1 MNKIETS
8 IAETFSEWVHKLN
21 IGDVPKD
28 VVDKLQLI
36 VLDSFGLMVS
46 AKNEQYIKSLINA
59 LQENGDCTLDG
70 HNKKVNPFNASIIN
84 GTAIHGE
91 DFDDTFEG
99 TPVHVG
105 SVMVPAMLSSAQAK
119 NLDGEKFLKGLV
131 VGSELI
137 CRLALVA
144 PTAVHRQGFHPT
156 AIFGAFGSSIGV
168 SSLLGNTIDEMSSG
182 LGIVGSMASGII
194 EYLAEGTST
203 KRLHPGW
210 AAGCGWQSANFAK
223 SGFLGP
229 RTVFEGQHGVF
240 NCFAKNNIEPD
251 FSHIISDLGNRWES
265 KNLALKPY
273 ACGTMAQPFIDC
285 AIKLKDKIDNVEN
298 IDKVIASVGEGT
310 VHRLWEPLEEKQNPS
325 TPYGAKFSV
334 PYCISIG
341 LINGSAGLNEFTDKC
356 LKNLEVIKLASKVN
370 YEINPNDEYPRNYTG
385 KIKIVMKDGTIYS
398 SSQECLRGGKR
409 DPLSINEVR
418 EKFEANLKF
427 ANVKAS
433 EIKKLYDFIKNIFKS
448 KNLNGLDDVN
458 FY

>member
-8 IAETFSEWVHKLN
+8 LAETFSEWVHNLN
-21 IGDVPKD
+21 INDIPQE
-28 VVDKLQLI
+28 VVNKLQL
-36 VLDSFGLMVS
+36 VVMDSFGLMVS
-46 AKNEQYIKSLINA
+46 AKNQQYIKSLMNA
-59 LQENGDCTLDG
+59 LKENGDCTLVG

-105 SVMVPAMLSSAQAK
+105 SVMVPAILSSAQAT
-119 NLDGEKFLKGLV
+119 NLDGQKSLKGLV

-240 NCFAKNNIEPD
+240 NSFAKNNIEPD

-285 AIKLKDKIDNVEN
+285 AIKLKAKIDNLEN
-298 IDKVIASVGEGT
+298 IDKIIASVGE
-310 VHRLWEPLEEKQNPS
+310 
-325 TPYGAKFSV
+325 
-334 PYCISIG
+334 
-341 LINGSAGLNEFTDKC
+341 
-356 LKNLEVIKLASKVN
+356 
-370 YEINPNDEYPRNYTG
+370 
-385 KIKIVMKDGTIYS
+385 
-398 SSQECLRGGKR
+398 
-409 DPLSINEVR
+409 
-418 EKFEANLKF
+418 
-427 ANVKAS
+427 
-433 EIKKLYDFIKNIFKS
+433 
-448 KNLNGLDDVN
+448 
-458 FY
+458 

>member
-1 MNKIETS
+1 MNNIETS
-8 IAETFSEWVHKLN
+8 VAEKFSDWVHNLN
-21 IGDVPKD
+21 ISDIPEE
-28 VVDKLQLI
+28 VVNKLQLI
-36 VLDSFGLMVS
+36 IIDSFGLMVS
-46 AKNEQYIKSLINA
+46 AKNEPYIKSLIDA
-59 LQENGDCTLDG
+59 LQEHGNCTLVG
-70 HNKKVNPFNASIIN
+70 HNKKINPFNASIIN

-99 TPVHVG
+99 TPVHIG
-105 SVMVPAMLSSAQAK
+105 SVMVPAILSSAQAK
-119 NLDGEKFLKGLV
+119 NLDGQKFLKALV

-144 PTAVHRQGFHPT
+144 PTAVHKQGFHPT

-168 SSLLGNTIDEMSSG
+168 SSLLGNTINEMRSG

-240 NCFAKNNIEPD
+240 NSFAKNNIEPD
-251 FSHIISDLGNRWES
+251 FSHITSDLGNRWET

-285 AIKLKDKIDNVEN
+285 AIKLKSKIGNIEN

-310 VHRLWEPLEEKQNPS
+310 VHRLWEPLKEKQNPS

-341 LINGSAGLNEFTDKC
+341 LINGSAGLNEFTEKC
-356 LKNLEVIKLASKVN
+356 LKNLEVRKLAAKVN
-370 YEINPNDEYPRNYTG
+370 YEINPKDEYPKNYSG
-385 KIKIVMKDGTIYS
+385 KIKIIMKDGTTYS
-398 SSQECLRGGKR
+398 SSQECLRGGRR
-409 DPLSINEVR
+409 DPLSRTEVIK
-418 EKFEANLKF
+418 KFEANLK
-427 ANVKAS
+427 
-433 EIKKLYDFIKNIFKS
+433 
-448 KNLNGLDDVN
+448 GL
-458 FY
+458 F

>member
-1 MNKIETS
+1 M
-8 IAETFSEWVHKLN
+8 
-21 IGDVPKD
+21 
-28 VVDKLQLI
+28 
-36 VLDSFGLMVS
+36 DSFGLMAS
-46 AKNEQYIKSLINA
+46 ARDEQYIKSLINA
-59 LQENGDCTLDG
+59 LQETGDCTLVG
-70 HNKKVNPFNASIIN
+70 HNTKVNPFNAAIIN

-119 NLDGEKFLKGLV
+119 NLNGKNFLKGLV

-168 SSLLGNTIDEMSSG
+168 SSLLGNSINEMSSG

-240 NCFAKNNIEPD
+240 NSFAKNNIEPD
-251 FSHIISDLGNRWES
+251 FSHIISDLGDRWES

-285 AIKLKDKIDNVEN
+285 AIKLKGKIDNFEK
-298 IDKVIASVGEGT
+298 IDKIVASVGEGT

-341 LINGSAGLNEFTDKC
+341 LITGSAGLNEFTNKS
-356 LKNLEVIKLASKVN
+356 LKNPDVMKLASKVN
-370 YEINPNDEYPRNYTG
+370 YEINPKDEYPRNYTG
-385 KIKIVMKDGTIYS
+385 KIKVIMKDGTVYS

-409 DPLSINEVR
+409 DPLSTDEVR
-418 EKFEANLKF
+418 KKFEANLKF
-427 ANVKAS
+427 ANVKSS
-433 EIKKLYDFIKNIFKS
+433 EIEKLYNFVKNIFKS
-448 KNLNGLDDVN
+448 KNLNEINDIN
-458 FY
+458 FN